1 MKEILTEISGIAIKN
16 AEVPYSPE
24 QISLGWI
31 GFAPAL
37 VEQVAALEHSLGLIL
52 PQDYK
57 NFLLLTNGFSAV
69 NYSTEPSFAPVEGV
83 DYLIN
88 RDKEL
93 VDIWLEHGVPEIAEL
108 LTKSI
113 LIGGYGEEQCFLL
126 IPPTA
131 DVSVWRYWK
140 FASWIPGE
148 QEFVDLRAY
157 FLDLLDFLQKESQG

>member
-1 MKEILTEISGIAIKN
+1 MKEILAEISKIAIRN
-16 AEVPYSPE
+16 AEVPYTVE
-24 QISLGWI
+24 QVSSEWI

-37 VEQVAALEHSLGLIL
+37 PKQVDALEHSLGLSL

-57 NFLLLTNGFSAV
+57 DFLLLTNGFSAV
-69 NYSTEPSFAPVEGV
+69 NYSTEPSFSPVEEV

-93 VDIWLEHGVPEIAEL
+93 VDIWLEHGVSETAEL

-126 IPPTA
+126 VPPAA
-131 DVSVWRYWK
+131 DIKVWRYWK

-148 QEFVDLRAY
+148 QAFDNLPAY
-157 FLDLLDFLQKESQG
+157 FLDVMDFLKKESQG